1 VISKEFNVKRHAP
14 PRSSEAGFT
23 LIEIMV
29 VIVILAVLATLVAP
43 KILGRTDDAKVTKA
57 KVDIQSLNGAL
68 DMYRLDNGFY
78 PGTDQ
83 GLEALVSQP
92 SGEPAPKKW
101 RQGGYVN
108 KLPND
113 PWGNPYLYLSP
124 GTHGSVDIWSQGADG
139 APGGDGLD
147 ADIGSWNLDN

>member
-1 VISKEFNVKRHAP
+1 VKRHAP

>member
-1 VISKEFNVKRHAP
+1 
-14 PRSSEAGFT
+14 
-23 LIEIMV
+23 M
-29 VIVILAVLATLVAP
+29 
-43 KILGRTDDAKVTKA
+43 
-57 KVDIQSLNGAL
+57 
-68 DMYRLDNGFY
+68 
-78 PGTDQ
+78 
-83 GLEALVSQP
+83 SQP

>member
-1 VISKEFNVKRHAP
+1 MKRHAP

-78 PGTDQ
+78 PGTGQ

>member
-1 VISKEFNVKRHAP
+1 MKRHAP